1 MILICQD
8 MLGIYCS
15 HPQCNPMRHYRNAW
29 FCRGST
35 LFSGWWFEPLWK
47 IFIGII
53 IPNMVEHTTHTQE
66 HRHTWEVMFDI
77 SFFSVCCPF
86 VMAAKA
92 SLSLWAK
99 LTGLKKWCLCWH
111 PSCTRRCPWR
121 ACRYVYTT
129 NGECLRWRKTHQM
142 FLRPLQNKN
151 VKTCHFPSF

>member
-1 MILICQD
+1 MSGYVRRYILQSSSVQSDETLSQRLILQGFHFVFRLVVWTPLKD
-8 MLGIYCS
+8 I
-15 HPQCNPMRHYRNAW
+15 HWDHYPKYSWTYN
-29 FCRGST
+29 
-35 LFSGWWFEPLWK
+35 
-47 IFIGII
+47 I
-53 IPNMVEHTTHTQE
+53 HTQE

-99 LTGLKKWCLCWH
+99 LTGLKNWCLCWH

-129 NGECLRWRKTHQM
+129 NGECLRWRKTHQR

-151 VKTCHFPSF
+151 VKTCHFPSL